1 MRRRWLF
8 ASAGVLAVGLVVAS
22 SQLLV
27 SQTNGTPRAAGA
39 GSAAARSKIVKVT
52 VYPNSALVTREVEV
66 PAGKGITE
74 LVVSELPLRTVNSS
88 LYSEG
93 SNGLRVL
100 STRFRT
106 QPVFEDTREDV
117 RKLED
122 EIKKLQLAA
131 QKIQADIDSAKQNMM
146 LLTKLEKFTEVTTV
160 HSTEKGGLN
169 GDTVI
174 TLAKYVMDQRAE
186 RAKEVVALQQQ
197 LQTNTEQ
204 AEFAKRKLQ
213 DLTRGSTRT
222 ERDAIITVDRENGG
236 GTVRLNYLVDSVS
249 WSPQYKLRAGAKA
262 SDPVEVDY
270 LAGLKQQSGE
280 DWTGVDLTL
289 STAQPMLNA
298 APPTLAKLEVT
309 VVARASVPMPP
320 GQPGAGGF
328 GGGPMPFAPQPAAE
342 LETKARS
349 LRSQAAGNYSAQNVK
364 DAVKQINEA
373 AAYEQNL
380 DLQKSREEILAAQR
394 SQGKNPAA
402 TLTEGPSVTYH
413 LKAKLSVPSRNDE
426 QVIEVAK
433 LKLEPKYYHKAV
445 PVLTRHVYRQADL
458 TNQSSYVLLPG
469 EATMYQGQD
478 FVGRMALPLVAVG
491 EEFTAGF
498 GVDPQV
504 QVQREMLDKAK
515 SQQGGNQM
523 LTYKYRLLVS
533 NFKGEPVK
541 LQVWDRLPHAEAE
554 RAGITLVKAAP
565 EVSQDGLYQR
575 EGRTANR
582 LRWDLDVEPNVS
594 GERAVPINYEFRLEL
609 DRTMV
614 ISSLQ
619 PSERIFLP
627 PAAKKEKIE
636 PPAPK

>member
-8 ASAGVLAVGLVVAS
+8 ASAGVLALGLVVAS
-22 SQLLV
+22 SQILV
-27 SQTNGTPRAAGA
+27 SQPNGTPKAAGA
-39 GSAAARSKIVKVT
+39 ASTAARSKIVKVT

-66 PAGKGITE
+66 PAGKGIAE
-74 LVVSELPLRTVNSS
+74 LVVSELPMRTVNSS

-93 SNGLRVL
+93 TNGIRVL

-131 QKIQADIDSAKQNMM
+131 QKIQADIESAKQNMM

-160 HSTEKGGLN
+160 QSTEKGGLN

-174 TLAKYVMDQRAE
+174 TMAKYVMEQRAE
-186 RAKEVVALQQQ
+186 RSKEVVALQQQ
-197 LQTNTEQ
+197 LLTNTEQ

-270 LAGLKQQSGE
+270 LAGLRQQSGE

-309 VVARASVPMPP
+309 VVARASVPMPG
-320 GQPGAGGF
+320 GQGGF
-328 GGGPMPFAPQPAAE
+328 LPPAAGPVPFARQPQAE
-342 LETKARS
+342 LERKAMG
-349 LRSQAAGNYSAQNVK
+349 LRSQAVQNYSTQNVK
-364 DAVKQINEA
+364 DAVRQINEA

-394 SQGKNPAA
+394 SQGKNPSAA
-402 TLTEGPSVTYH
+402 LMEGPSVTYH

-426 QVIEVAK
+426 QVIEVTK

-458 TNQSSYVLLPG
+458 TNKSNYVLLPG

-478 FVGRMALPLVAVG
+478 FVGRMAMPLVAIG
-491 EEFTAGF
+491 EELTAGF

-504 QVQREMLDKAK
+504 QVQREMLDKTK
-515 SQQGGNQM
+515 SQQGGNQI
-523 LTYKYRLLVS
+523 LNYKYRILVS
-533 NFKGEPVK
+533 NFKNEAVK
-541 LQVWDRLPHAEAE
+541 LQVWDRLPHAEKE
-554 RAGITLVKAAP
+554 TAGITLVKATP
-565 EVSQDGLYQR
+565 EISKDGLYQR
-575 EGRTANR
+575 EGFTANL
-582 LRWDLDVEPNVS
+582 LRWDLEVEPNVS

-609 DRTMV
+609 DRNMA
-614 ISSLQ
+614 ISGLLA
-619 PSERIFLP
+619 R
-627 PAAKKEKIE
+627 
-636 PPAPK
+636 